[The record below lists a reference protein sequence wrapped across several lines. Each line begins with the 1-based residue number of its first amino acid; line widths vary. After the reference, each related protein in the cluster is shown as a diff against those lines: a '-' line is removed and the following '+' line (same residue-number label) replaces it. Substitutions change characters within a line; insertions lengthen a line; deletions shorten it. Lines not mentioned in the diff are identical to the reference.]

1 MVKKVTLADVAAHAG
16 VSIALVS
23 IVLRDAPGAAPAT
36 RERVL
41 AAAREIGYE
50 PDRRARLLRSG
61 RSRLLGVVFGVEHA
75 FHGDLV
81 TGLYEAADR
90 QGYELTLSGVT
101 PHRDERRAI
110 RSLLQDRCEA
120 LILLGPQAPAAELD
134 ALAARMPVV
143 VLARGVRRA
152 DVDTVRTA
160 DADGLAQVVAHL
172 AGLGHRRIAHVD
184 GADAPGSADRRRGY
198 RTAMRRLGP
207 AAEGGLVTGGLTE
220 EDGARAAR
228 ALLDDPPTA
237 VTVFN
242 DRCATGVLDA
252 LRRAGKAVPEDIS
265 VTGFDDSRLARLGHV
280 SLTTVAQDTATMT
293 EQALRRAAARISGEP
308 MSPREEVV
316 PPHLVIRSTTAPPPR

>member
-1 MVKKVTLADVAAHAG
+1 MVKKATLADVAAHAG

-50 PDRRARLLRSG
+50 PDRPARLLRSG

-160 DADGLAQVVAHL
+160 DADGLAQAVAHL

-207 AAEGGLVTGGLTE
+207 AAEARLVTGGLTE